1 MKIRSAWRRWLL
13 AGLLFCTATAL
24 ATTVNIEVR
33 DAAGAA
39 ISDAVVVLDPLERG
53 PAATHDSTQIDQ
65 VNQQFVPRVSVIRT
79 GTAVAFPNS
88 DRVRHQVYSFS
99 PANTFA
105 LKLYAGSPKTMVPF
119 DKPGLVA
126 MGCNIHDSMVAFVV
140 VVDSPYFGKSSS
152 LGVVALKVPVG
163 SYRLR
168 VWHERA
174 ARAYR
179 SETITVGAEPLK
191 LPVSLEI
198 EPDSGIAPT
207 WPE

>member
-1 MKIRSAWRRWLL
+1 MTNCCTWRRWLL
-13 AGLLFCTATAL
+13 AGALFYAAGAL
-24 ATTVNIEVR
+24 AATVNIEVH
-33 DAAGAA
+33 DTIGGA

-53 PAATHDSTQIDQ
+53 PASTHETAQIDQ

-79 GTAVAFPNS
+79 GTALSFPNS

-119 DKPGLVA
+119 DQPGLVT
-126 MGCNIHDSMVAFVV
+126 MGCNIHDSMVAFVL

-152 LGVVALKVPVG
+152 SGAVSLKVPG
-163 SYRLR
+163 GRYRLR
-168 VWHERA
+168 VWHEHA
-174 ARAYR
+174 ARAYK
-179 SETITVGAEPLK
+179 SDSVVVGADTVS
-191 LPVSLEI
+191 LPVSLTMD
-198 EPDSGIAPT
+198 PGSGLAPA